1 MRIERLTSCSD
12 FVPLAGAGSGK
23 QGDHARMNGKIV
35 ASRGREIKFSAPV
48 GLLLM
53 LDSSCAE
60 FAGEERRLAQKSSRL
75 ANNLRLQSTL
85 KS

>member
-53 LDSSCAE
+53 LGAE